1 MYFTLQVSCI
11 KLEWFVSYC
20 IVQLVRNSFVGPV
33 FTYMTIIVLCSSLTV
48 SSTRSTLHLF
58 SNDYGIQRFTP
69 VCKKA
74 QHMTL
79 SWTHVILFATSL
91 PISYKSIV
99 VTPHS
104 HLGLPGGISFEICQ
118 PNFCENW
125 WFSSHMPYRP
135 PIMFFYLMTLT
146 VLDKEYRSW
155 RSLECNFC
163 VHFFCFVFV
172 LLYWLKYSLQN
183 FLLK

>member
-1 MYFTLQVSCI
+1 
-11 KLEWFVSYC
+11 
-20 IVQLVRNSFVGPV
+20 
-33 FTYMTIIVLCSSLTV
+33 MTIIVLCSSLTV

-79 SWTHVILFATSL
+79 SWTHAILFATSL

-104 HLGLPGGISFEICQ
+104 HLGLPGGISLEVCQ

-125 WFSSHMPYRP
+125 WFSSHMPYGL
-135 PIMFFYLMTLT
+135 PIMSFYMILT
-146 VLDKEYRSW
+146 VLDKVYRSW
-155 RSLECNFC
+155 RSLKCNFC
-163 VHFFCFVFV
+163 LQCFFV
-172 LLYWLKYSLQN
+172 LLYWPKHSVQS